1 MVKSGFFNSNNHDR
15 IYGADDIGGF
25 LKGIITDGIVPNYPK
40 TSQNANTFTPL
51 KDSNTVI
58 KIAPG
63 KAFLNSTWIENTDWE
78 SIELPPISTGVLR
91 SDAICIDVNKT
102 NDVRETRII
111 AIPGTEG
118 SHGVPD
124 IRNQQAGYYI
134 RDQVT
139 GEIIRIM
146 YMICYV
152 DRVGTASATVHD
164 MRGSAMTA
172 IGAIQYAT
180 SLIHVGD
187 PMFDDST
194 YPSAEQHNG
203 IFRGNDLGASMTGG
217 QYAQITA
224 GTFEDLY
231 IGDYWNIGGVNYR
244 IAGFDYF
251 NIPEHHIVIVP
262 DTCMSAETFK
272 YAGTNDGRSV
282 GYLGSQLKAKIS
294 AYERCVSAFGNDR
307 VLSMQY
313 KVTQNSTGTI
323 IEMPAKSVA
332 LSQIALYGSSIF
344 PNINLDFESET
355 SQLPLFRLAPK
366 YINTADNNYFVRDT
380 GRHKTNDRTL
390 YDIIQTCSEDGTGN
404 GTPIVQ
410 AIETMQACAR
420 EMFCIGG

>member
-111 AIPGTEG
+111 AIPGVEG

-146 YMICYV
+146 YMICYI
-152 DRVGTASATVHD
+152 DRVGTVSATVHD

-187 PMFDDST
+187 PMFDNST
-194 YPSAEQHNG
+194 YPSAEQHNA
-203 IFRGNDLGASMTGG
+203 IFRGNDLGASMTAG

-231 IGDYWNIGGVNYR
+231 IGDYWNISGVNYR

-251 NIPEHHIVIVP
+251 NIPEHHIVVVP
-262 DTCMSAETFK
+262 DVCNTSMEAFYYKGTHGYRASELW
-272 YAGTNDGRSV
+272 YAVNEYNRYDV
-282 GYLGSQLKAKIS
+282 
-294 AYERCVSAFGNDR
+294 AFGDYILPIRYRYTSESDGVLDDR
-307 VLSMQY
+307 DLEI
-313 KVTQNSTGTI
+313 NAI
-323 IEMPAKSVA
+323 A
-332 LSQIALYGSSIF
+332 LSQVALYGSNLY
-344 PNINLDFESET
+344 PNISADIESET
-355 SQLPLFRLAPK
+355 SQLPLFKLAPK
-366 YINTADNNYFVRDT
+366 YIGSDYLYYLRDICNNKAT
-380 GRHKTNDRTL
+380 GRGIYNVIQIP
-390 YDIIQTCSEDGTGN
+390 YDNTSYHGPG
-404 GTPIVQ
+404 PIVR
-410 AIETMQACAR
+410 ATETVAAYSR